1 MSALDNM
8 PTPANDQNRL
18 RLNYNALRD
27 EHERLDRDIAA
38 MEEQGHGIDRLAL
51 QRMKKRKLQLKDKIN
66 ELQRWLVPDI
76 IA

>member
-1 MSALDNM
+1 M

-27 EHERLDRDIAA
+27 EHERLNRDIAA
-38 MEEQGHGIDRLAL
+38 LEEQGTGIDRLAL
-51 QRMKKRKLQLKDKIN
+51 QRLKKRKLQLKDRIS

>member
-27 EHERLDRDIAA
+27 EHERLNRDIAA
-38 MEEQGHGIDRLAL
+38 LEEQGTGIDRLAL
-51 QRMKKRKLQLKDKIN
+51 QRLKKRKLQLKDRIS

>member
-51 QRMKKRKLQLKDKIN
+51 QRLKKRKLQLKDKIN

>member
-27 EHERLDRDIAA
+27 EHERLNRDIAA

-51 QRMKKRKLQLKDKIN
+51 QRLKKRKLQLKDKIN

>member
-27 EHERLDRDIAA
+27 EHERLNRDIAA
-38 MEEQGHGIDRLAL
+38 MEEQGVGIDRLAL
-51 QRMKKRKLQLKDKIN
+51 QRLKKRKLQLKDRIS
-66 ELQRWLVPDI
+66 ELQRWLLPDI